1 MIRTREHLAWHVA
14 GHAYA
19 ATMCGFP
26 VHKLSLDG
34 ITAADFADR
43 GEAQCLDAY
52 TMICIPEWTA
62 VPGPHAFANGREALL
77 SMAIAGPAVELL
89 HRQISCVIPNVE
101 QFRDDWTQALK
112 AAESLWPDEDLR
124 RFNLER
130 WVTSSQTVV
139 CSGWSGAFYEDV
151 VARLMN
157 HSVMTG
163 SEVQAAWDQ
172 MKAREAAHERKL
184 SRTRIRPSGIPE
196 HPESLGKNFMVA
208 REYWT

>member
-19 ATMCGFP
+19 ATMWGFP

-34 ITAADFADR
+34 FTEADLADR
-43 GEAQCLDAY
+43 GDAQRLDPC

-62 VPGPHAFANGREALL
+62 VPGPHAFARVHEALL

-89 HRQISCVIPNVE
+89 HRELPCVVPNVE
-101 QFRDDWTQALK
+101 QFTDDWTQALN

-124 RFNLER
+124 RFNLDR
-130 WVTSSQTVV
+130 WVNNSMAVDF
-139 CSGWSGAFYEDV
+139 SGWSGAFYEV
-151 VARLMN
+151 VVGQLRN
-157 HSVMTG
+157 RGVMTG

-172 MKAREAAHERKL
+172 MKAREAESNRKWL
-184 SRTRIRPSGIPE
+184 RTRIRPDRPE
-196 HPESLGKNFMVA
+196 HPESLGRNFLIP
-208 REYWT
+208 REHWV